1 MNKIIGIILIL
12 VGGLL
17 VYQGVNR
24 KDSVVGAAATV
35 GTDVANAVD
44 GGGRVPKHLFYIIG
58 GGVIAAVGIGA
69 LVRGGGKSS

>member
-12 VGGLL
+12 VGGFL
-17 VYQGVNR
+17 VYQGVER
-24 KDSVVGAAATV
+24 KDSVVGVASEV

-58 GGVIAAVGIGA
+58 GAVIAAVGVGA
-69 LVRGGGKSS
+69 MLRGGSKS

>member
-1 MNKIIGIILIL
+1 MNKIIGIILIV

-17 VYQGVNR
+17 VFQGINR
-24 KDSVVGAAATV
+24 KDSVAGAASEI

-69 LVRGGGKSS
+69 LVRGGSKS

>member
-12 VGGLL
+12 VGGFLI
-17 VYQGVNR
+17 YQGVER

-58 GGVIAAVGIGA
+58 GGVIAAVGVGA
-69 LVRGGGKSS
+69 MFRGGSKS

>member
-12 VGGLL
+12 VGGFLI
-17 VYQGVNR
+17 YQGVER

-58 GGVIAAVGIGA
+58 GAVIAAVGVGA
-69 LVRGGGKSS
+69 MLRGPKA